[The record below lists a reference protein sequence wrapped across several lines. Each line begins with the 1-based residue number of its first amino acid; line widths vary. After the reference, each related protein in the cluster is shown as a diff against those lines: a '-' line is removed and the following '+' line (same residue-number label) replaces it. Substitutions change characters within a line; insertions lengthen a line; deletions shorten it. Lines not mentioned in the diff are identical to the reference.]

1 MATALIKPAT
11 KIRIDCRIPG
21 DKSIT
26 HRAVIFSAMS
36 ESIVS
41 LFNIATGADVQ
52 STIDCM
58 RRLGV
63 KVDQNGSELHITGCG
78 MHGFVAP
85 SAPLYCGNSGTTAR
99 LLAGILSGQ
108 SFKSEL
114 SGDASLSRRPMRR
127 IIEPLTQMGAKIK
140 TSAHQT
146 LPIEIEGT
154 ELKAIDYS
162 LPIASAQVKSCILLA
177 GHYAKGITTV
187 RESVMTRDHTER
199 LLPTIKKSV
208 EDGRISL
215 SVTGG
220 ESFRFDHMTIPG
232 DLSSAAFLIA
242 TGLLLPESEVTIRH
256 VSLNPTRIA
265 FLEILKKM
273 GADITIH
280 NITEAREPYGD
291 IVTRHTRE
299 LKSVQLSGSV
309 VAALIDEIPILAV
322 LGTHLKDGLEVRDAR
337 ELRNKECDRIEA
349 IVKNMRSMGIRIDE
363 FDDGFRIYPGSF
375 RSSEID
381 SFDDHRI
388 AMAFTVAA
396 LIAEG
401 GESIVHSAEAVRIS
415 FPEFYSTLNISLSS
429 DRMAVHQ

>member
-401 GESIVHSAEAVRIS
+401 GESIVHSAESVRIS
-415 FPEFYSTLNISLSS
+415 FPEFYNILNISLSS
-429 DRMAVHQ
+429 DRLAVHQ

>member
-349 IVKNMRSMGIRIDE
+349 
-363 FDDGFRIYPGSF
+363 
-375 RSSEID
+375 
-381 SFDDHRI
+381 
-388 AMAFTVAA
+388 
-396 LIAEG
+396 
-401 GESIVHSAEAVRIS
+401 
-415 FPEFYSTLNISLSS
+415 
-429 DRMAVHQ
+429 